1 MPVRP
6 HRPARRA
13 AALMAAAS
21 TLVVGALGGA
31 QAATA
36 QELGTGAGSSVV
48 RPQATWPVDQPPPSD
63 VTPAPP
69 STPTTTPT
77 MPMDR
82 VGCEADYQVQ
92 AEWPGGFVAVVRVVN
107 VSTFSSLAGWEVRLD
122 LPDGEVTSSWSS
134 VIASDAG
141 ASPTALR
148 PASWNAFIA
157 YGATTELGF
166 QGTGSPTLGTATCV
180 AWPN

>member
-82 VGCEADYQVQ
+82 
-92 AEWPGGFVAVVRVVN
+92 
-107 VSTFSSLAGWEVRLD
+107 
-122 LPDGEVTSSWSS
+122 
-134 VIASDAG
+134 